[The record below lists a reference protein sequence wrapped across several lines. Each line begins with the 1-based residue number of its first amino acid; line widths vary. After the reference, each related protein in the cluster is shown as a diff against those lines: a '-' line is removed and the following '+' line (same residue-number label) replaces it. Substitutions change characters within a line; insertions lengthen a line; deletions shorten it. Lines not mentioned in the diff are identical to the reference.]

1 MRQKA
6 TRTIQRTRKSKS
18 ASSASRP
25 ASPAPVKSTALAASE
40 PSALTGLCRFAF
52 RDGRTCRLPRW
63 NKHRTLCIY
72 HARSEQ
78 PLLAADQAAR
88 QLVSLSG
95 EFKTASDIN
104 HVLGELFSLVAQ
116 NRIPRRNA
124 VALAYIGQL
133 LLQSLPSVRSEIS
146 NALGYRA
153 WDATVYDALTDGA
166 SASDERDDA
175 DAADSDDQSGDES
188 ADEST
193 KASA

>member
-1 MRQKA
+1 MKHKA
-6 TRTIQRTRKSKS
+6 TRTIQHTQDSGS
-18 ASSASRP
+18 ASSASRSDLP
-25 ASPAPVKSTALAASE
+25 TGLPAPE
-40 PSALTGLCRFAF
+40 PPSLNELCRFSF

-95 EFKTASDIN
+95 DFRTASDIN
-104 HVLGELFSLVAQ
+104 HVLGKLFSLVAQ

-133 LLQSLPSVRSEIS
+133 LLQSLPSVRSEIK
-146 NALGYRA
+146 NTLGYRA
-153 WDATVYDALTDGA
+153 WDATVQDALGDGT
-166 SASDERDDA
+166 SASDGPA
-175 DAADSDDQSGDES
+175 GDS
-188 ADEST
+188 ADDEAE
-193 KASA
+193 ASA